1 VIDMMRRRFLAASLA
16 ASIALLAMAALPALA
31 APPAQEQSR
40 IEKLIRYVES
50 QKAMKFIRNGTEYT
64 SEDAGKFLRGKLE
77 AMGSEVTTARQFI
90 KRIASRSSMSGQ
102 PYHVRLADG
111 QMLLAENFLE
121 EELQRIER
129 QPG

>member
-1 VIDMMRRRFLAASLA
+1 MMRRRFVAGSM
-16 ASIALLAMAALPALA
+16 ALLVMAALPLWA

-40 IEKLIRYVES
+40 IERLIRYVES
-50 QKAMKFIRNGTEYT
+50 QKAIKFIRNGTEYT
-64 SEDAGKFLRGKLE
+64 AEDAGKFLRGKLE

-90 KRIASRSSMSGQ
+90 KRIASRSSMSVQ

-111 QMLLAENFLE
+111 QTVLAENFLE
-121 EELQRIER
+121 DELQRIER

>member
-1 VIDMMRRRFLAASLA
+1 MMRRRFLAGSIAG
-16 ASIALLAMAALPALA
+16 SIALLAMAALPALA

>member
-1 VIDMMRRRFLAASLA
+1 MMRRRFVAASLV
-16 ASIALLAMAALPALA
+16 LLSMTALPVLA

-50 QKAMKFIRNGTEYT
+50 QKALKFIRNGTEYT

-77 AMGSEVTTARQFI
+77 AMGGEVTTARQFI

-111 QMLLAENFLE
+111 QTLLAENFLE
-121 EELQRIER
+121 DELQRIER
-129 QPG
+129 QPS

>member
-1 VIDMMRRRFLAASLA
+1 MMRRRFIAGSM
-16 ASIALLAMAALPALA
+16 ALLGMAALPTRA

-50 QKAMKFIRNGTEYT
+50 QKTIRFIRNGSEYT
-64 SEDAGKFLRGKLE
+64 AEDAGKFLRGKLE
-77 AMGSEVTTARQFI
+77 AMGGEVTTARQFI

-111 QMLLAENFLE
+111 QTLLAENFLE
-121 EELQRIER
+121 DELQRIER
-129 QPG
+129 QPS

>member
-1 VIDMMRRRFLAASLA
+1 MMRRRLVAGSLLLLGTAAV
-16 ASIALLAMAALPALA
+16 PVRA

-40 IEKLIRYVES
+40 IDKLIRYVES
-50 QKAMKFIRNGTEYT
+50 QKAIKFIRNGTEYT
-64 SEDAGKFLRGKLE
+64 AEDAGRFLRGKLE

-111 QMLLAENFLE
+111 QILLAENFLE
-121 EELQRIER
+121 DELQRIER
-129 QPG
+129 QPS

>member
-1 VIDMMRRRFLAASLA
+1 MMRRRFVAGSLV
-16 ASIALLAMAALPALA
+16 LLSMAALPVRAT
-31 APPAQEQSR
+31 PPAQEQSR

-50 QKAMKFIRNGTEYT
+50 QRTLKFIRNGTEYT
-64 SEDAGKFLRGKLE
+64 AEDAGKFLRGKLD

-111 QMLLAENFLE
+111 QTLLAENFLE
-121 EELQRIER
+121 DELQRIER
-129 QPG
+129 QPS

>member
-1 VIDMMRRRFLAASLA
+1 VNDMMRRRLVAGSLLLLGTAAV
-16 ASIALLAMAALPALA
+16 PVRA

-40 IEKLIRYVES
+40 IDKLIRYVES
-50 QKAMKFIRNGTEYT
+50 QKAIKFIRNGTEYT
-64 SEDAGKFLRGKLE
+64 AEDAGKFLRGKLE

-111 QMLLAENFLE
+111 QILLAENFLE
-121 EELQRIER
+121 DELQRIER
-129 QPG
+129 QPS

>member
-1 VIDMMRRRFLAASLA
+1 MMRRRLVAGSLLLLGTAAV
-16 ASIALLAMAALPALA
+16 PVRA

-40 IEKLIRYVES
+40 IDKLIRYVES
-50 QKAMKFIRNGTEYT
+50 QKAIKFIRNGTEYT
-64 SEDAGKFLRGKLE
+64 AEDAGKFLRGKLE

-111 QMLLAENFLE
+111 QILLAENFLE
-121 EELQRIER
+121 DELQRIER
-129 QPG
+129 QPS

>member
-1 VIDMMRRRFLAASLA
+1 MMRRRFLAGSIAG
-16 ASIALLAMAALPALA
+16 SIALFAMAALPALA

-64 SEDAGKFLRGKLE
+64 PEDAGKFLRGKLE

-129 QPG
+129 QTG

>member
-1 VIDMMRRRFLAASLA
+1 MMRRRLVAGSLLLLGTAAV
-16 ASIALLAMAALPALA
+16 PVRA

-40 IEKLIRYVES
+40 IDRLIRYVES
-50 QKAMKFIRNGTEYT
+50 QKAIKFIRNGTEYT
-64 SEDAGKFLRGKLE
+64 AEDAGKFLRGKLE

-111 QMLLAENFLE
+111 QTLLAESFLE
-121 EELQRIER
+121 DELQRIER
-129 QPG
+129 QPS

>member
-1 VIDMMRRRFLAASLA
+1 MMRRRFLAGSIA

>member
-1 VIDMMRRRFLAASLA
+1 VIDMMRRRFLAGSMA
-16 ASIALLAMAALPALA
+16 ASIALLAMAALPTGA

-50 QKAMKFIRNGTEYT
+50 QKAMKFIRNGSEYT

>member
-1 VIDMMRRRFLAASLA
+1 VNDMMRRRLVAGSLLLLGTAAV
-16 ASIALLAMAALPALA
+16 PVRA

-40 IEKLIRYVES
+40 IDRLIRYVES
-50 QKAMKFIRNGTEYT
+50 QKAIKFIRNGTEYT
-64 SEDAGKFLRGKLE
+64 AEDAGKFLRGKLE

-111 QMLLAENFLE
+111 QILLAENFLE
-121 EELQRIER
+121 DELQRIER
-129 QPG
+129 QPS